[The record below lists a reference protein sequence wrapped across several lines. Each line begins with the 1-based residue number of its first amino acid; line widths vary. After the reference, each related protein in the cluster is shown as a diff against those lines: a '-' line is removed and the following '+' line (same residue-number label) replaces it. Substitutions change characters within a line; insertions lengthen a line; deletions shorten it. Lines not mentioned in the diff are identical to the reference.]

1 MHIAFSIMPIEWGN
15 YFKIEWGNYFKM
27 VFQFSDIFQGL
38 FFSSFTLQL

>member
-1 MHIAFSIMPIEWGN
+1 MYAESGLKMHIAFSIMP
-15 YFKIEWGNYFKM
+15 IEWGNYFKM

>member
-1 MHIAFSIMPIEWGN
+1 MYAESGLKMYIAFSIMPI
-15 YFKIEWGNYFKM
+15 KWGNYFKM